1 MNRVKPEDTLTGG
14 LSGAMFLLANIF
26 CWAAVPVLL
35 RYLTGTLDAWTA
47 NGFRYPLAALLYWP
61 ILFVGWRTGN
71 LNPQTFRRCI
81 VPSFFAFG
89 GQVLWAL
96 APYYLPASA
105 IGFFMRFSLV
115 FALVG
120 AMALFPDERRLL
132 SLPAFYGGLILLAGG
147 FIFMSLSKVQLD
159 AEVTTAGI
167 GIILLCGVFFG
178 FYGVSVRFFLRG
190 VHPLIGFGIVSHYVS
205 VGTLVAMFAF
215 GNYSQLL
222 DVSTTDWGIIV
233 ASSVLGIAL
242 GHYFLYSA
250 VSRLARPSLRR
261 ADADPLSHHAAG
273 RLVAPRTADG
283 FRMVCRFDDGCRGRN
298 AAVRAASFGDGQ
310 SAANGAATTRF
321 WEFEAYHSTIG
332 TESDAHR
339 DLIVLAQACPG
350 LAWRVSVRD
359 GRRAQ
364 RTGPKGNKQRW
375 PRRRR

>member
-1 MNRVKPEDTLTGG
+1 MNRVKQVDTLAGG
-14 LSGAMFLLANIF
+14 LSGAVFLLANIS

-147 FIFMSLSKVQLD
+147 FILMSLSKVQLD

-250 VSRLARPSLRR
+250 VSRLGAAVTSAC

-273 RLVAPRTADG
+273 RLVASRTADG
-283 FRMVCRFDDGCRGRN
+283 SRMVCRFDDGCRGRS

-310 SAANGAATTRF
+310 SAANGTATTRL
-321 WEFEAYHSTIG
+321 WECEACHSTIG
-332 TESDAHR
+332 NGSDAHQ
-339 DLIVLAQACPG
+339 DLIVLAQAYPG
-350 LAWRVSVRD
+350 RGPPAADADLDCAQHGSLE
-359 GRRAQ
+359 RAEL
-364 RTGPKGNKQRW
+364 RA
-375 PRRRR
+375 